1 MRFSG
6 ARLTHNWSAFI
17 KLSLSGFVL
26 LLTASFAI
34 AQIPTTGL
42 VAEYLFNGTPND
54 TGPNLL
60 HATVHNGAALTTDR
74 FGLTNSAYGFDGIN
88 DYLEIADNSL
98 LSIPTTGALS
108 ISVWLRPDVL
118 VFPDQE
124 STGYVHW
131 MGKGLPGQ
139 HEYTF
144 RMYGLGNTEGRDNR
158 TSFYV
163 FNLAG
168 GESAGSY
175 VQEPVTA
182 GAWSHYVATVSIAAD
197 EIRWYKD
204 GVLKDVDSFLGA
216 PYFANPQDGTA
227 PLRIGTRAASTSTS
241 ASYFLGAIDDVL
253 IYDRVL
259 TATEVQQLHN
269 VPEPGTAALL
279 ALCAPVVLF
288 RLGRTMREPRI

>member
-1 MRFSG
+1 MKIPLCGLAF
-6 ARLTHNWSAFI
+6 LLSA
-17 KLSLSGFVL
+17 SLGV
-26 LLTASFAI
+26 

-42 VAEYLFNGTPND
+42 VARYLFAGTALD

-74 FGLTNSAYGFDGIN
+74 FGLSASAYVFDGNN
-88 DYLEIADNSL
+88 DYLEIADHSL

-108 ISVWLRPDVL
+108 FSVWLRPDVL

-182 GAWSHYVATVSIAAD
+182 GDWSHYVATVSIADD
-197 EIRWYKD
+197 EIRWYQD

-216 PYFANPQDGTA
+216 PYFATPQDGTA
-227 PLRIGTRAASTSTS
+227 PLRIGTRAASPSTS

-259 TATEVQQLHN
+259 TPSEVQQLYT
-269 VPEPGTAALL
+269 VPEPGTAALITL
-279 ALCAPVVLF
+279 AVPLVA
-288 RLGRTMREPRI
+288 MRRKRRGPW

>member
-1 MRFSG
+1 MKYPLG
-6 ARLTHNWSAFI
+6 GLA
-17 KLSLSGFVL
+17 L
-26 LLTASFAI
+26 LLSVSFGT
-34 AQIPTTGL
+34 AQIPTSGL
-42 VAEYLFNGTPND
+42 VAEYLFTGNALD

-60 HATVHNGAALTTDR
+60 HATVFNGAALTTDR
-74 FGLTNSAYGFDGIN
+74 FGTSGSAYVFDGIN

-131 MGKGLPGQ
+131 MGKGTPGQ
-139 HEYTF
+139 QEYTF

-182 GAWSHYVATVSIAAD
+182 GEWSHYVATVSIADD

-216 PYFANPQDGTA
+216 PYFATPQDGTA
-227 PLRIGTRAASTSTS
+227 PLRIGTRAASPSTS
-241 ASYFLGAIDDVL
+241 ASYFLGAIDDLL

-259 TATEVQQLHN
+259 TPVEVQQLHT
-269 VPEPGTAALL
+269 VPEPSAALL
-279 ALCAPVVLF
+279 LAFGIPAVF
-288 RLGRTMREPRI
+288 ARQRRRG

>member
-1 MRFSG
+1 MKNSLCG
-6 ARLTHNWSAFI
+6 LAF
-17 KLSLSGFVL
+17 LLMASLAV
-26 LLTASFAI
+26 
-34 AQIPTTGL
+34 AQTPTSGL
-42 VAEYLFNGTPND
+42 VAHYLFSGNALD

-74 FGLTNSAYGFDGIN
+74 FGLSASAYVFDGLN
-88 DYLEIADNSL
+88 DYLEIGDSSL

-108 ISVWLRPDVL
+108 FSVWLRPDVL

-131 MGKGLPGQ
+131 MGKGLPSQ
-139 HEYTF
+139 REYTF
-144 RMYGLGNTEGRDNR
+144 RMYGLGNTEGRDNQ

-182 GAWSHYVATVSIAAD
+182 GDWSHYVATVSIAAD

-216 PYFANPQDGTA
+216 PYFATPQDGTA
-227 PLRIGTRAASTSTS
+227 PPRPRPAPATSSAPSTTYSSTTACS
-241 ASYFLGAIDDVL
+241 PPRKPSSSTPSPN
-253 IYDRVL
+253 RV
-259 TATEVQQLHN
+259 
-269 VPEPGTAALL
+269 
-279 ALCAPVVLF
+279 
-288 RLGRTMREPRI
+288 PRCC